1 MVFGLNDNK
10 VVKVIGGFVD
20 FTKTFDLIY
29 VNKKESKKNIHKA
42 YEELESDVNGL
53 INYLVKDFDSINEE
67 LDGVGKEIEKLEEIK
82 KI

>member
-29 VNKKESKKNIHKA
+29 VNKKESKKI
-42 YEELESDVNGL
+42 
-53 INYLVKDFDSINEE
+53 F
-67 LDGVGKEIEKLEEIK
+67 IK
-82 KI
+82 PMKS